1 MCRRPVT
8 RTGRSP
14 SLHFPTLAAAN
25 AWAKSLPVVVST
37 TEINEQAFETNAC
50 SAIIT
55 RVPVVDKMP
64 STFSSMELMRHVSRF
79 ILLAAG
85 GSLLF
90 LTGCETGR
98 VAGGGPYHV
107 TAYRPHDPSAVRVK
121 VSLSKQNVYVMEG
134 DRCLMAVAIS
144 VGIPAK
150 PTPKGNFTIYSKQEQ
165 KRSGS
170 YGFSVQGNRVV
181 PSTGGGP
188 GRYVGYPMG
197 YWCEFAP
204 AYGFHQ
210 GFVHPYP
217 RTHGCIRLHGEAAPK
232 FFALVKIGT
241 PVNIATSQPED
252 ATLASTVQRVDD
264 SKAPDPSPSLMI
276 TSAAFEKP
284 SGPLLQ

>member
-1 MCRRPVT
+1 MVADPGRLKGGPATLWFERR
-8 RTGRSP
+8 R
-14 SLHFPTLAAAN
+14 
-25 AWAKSLPVVVST
+25 
-37 TEINEQAFETNAC
+37 
-50 SAIIT
+50 
-55 RVPVVDKMP
+55 VDKKP
-64 STFSSMELMRHVSRF
+64 PNLIQYARMRHIFR
-79 ILLAAG
+79 LLLLCAG
-85 GSLLF
+85 GSFLL
-90 LTGCETGR
+90 LTGCQTGQ

-107 TAYRPHDPSAVRVK
+107 TAYKPTDPSKVRVL
-121 VSLSKQNVYVMEG
+121 VSLSKQNIYVMEG
-134 DRCLMAVAIS
+134 DRCLMAVACS
-144 VGIPAK
+144 VGISSK
-150 PTPKGNFTIYSKQEQ
+150 PTPKGNFKIYSKQEQ

-181 PSTGGGP
+181 PSTGGGS

-232 FFALVKIGT
+232 FFALVKMGT
-241 PVNIATSQPED
+241 PVNIATTQPED
-252 ATLASTVQRVDD
+252 ATLASKVQRVDD
-264 SKAPDPSPSLMI
+264 SKTPDPPPAVMI